1 MAIRKSKR
9 QSSRKPE
16 RKPGRAQI
24 RGRNTRNTSHKPAR
38 LRPWLGNHAR
48 DALASLGRLY
58 AEPVA
63 TLMTAAVIAIALALP
78 TGLFIALSNI
88 AQLSG
93 DWDGSTQI
101 SLFLK
106 TDISRAEAEKLKSRL
121 EKHKDIRRIELID
134 KDKGLQQ
141 FREISG
147 FGDALKY
154 LDENPLPIVL
164 VVQPR
169 MRADQPDMAA
179 QLVKQLGGIKQ
190 VELAQLDV
198 QWVKRLYTFL
208 EIANRAIWVIGA
220 LLAVAVLLIIGN
232 TIRLHIQ
239 NRREEIEV
247 SKLIGASDAF
257 IRRPFLYTGLWYG
270 LIGGLLA
277 WIITQVSLQLIE
289 EPVHRLA
296 LLYHSDFRLSGLG
309 FGDTLLLIIISATLG
324 LLGAWIAVGRHL
336 KEIKPS

>member
-1 MAIRKSKR
+1 MGA
-9 QSSRKPE
+9 
-16 RKPGRAQI
+16 
-24 RGRNTRNTSHKPAR
+24 RNTSHKPAR
-38 LRPWLGNHAR
+38 LRPWLSNHLR

-78 TGLFIALSNI
+78 TGLFIALSNV

-101 SLFLK
+101 SLFLQTSVSK
-106 TDISRAEAEKLKSRL
+106 AEAQKLQARL
-121 EKHKDIRRIELID
+121 KKHKDIKKVELID

-154 LDENPLPIVL
+154 LDDNPLPIVL
-164 VVQPR
+164 VVHPR
-169 MRADQPDMAA
+169 MRTDQPDTAA
-179 QLVKQLGGIKQ
+179 QLVKQLGKIRQ

-208 EIANRAIWVIGA
+208 EIANRSIWVIGSM
-220 LLAVAVLLIIGN
+220 LAVAVLLIIGN

-277 WIITQVSLQLIE
+277 WLITLVSLLLMEDPI
-289 EPVHRLA
+289 HRLA
-296 LLYHSDFRLSGLG
+296 LLYHSDFRLSSLG
-309 FGDTLLLIIISATLG
+309 IGNTLLLILISASLG
-324 LLGAWIAVGRHL
+324 LLGSWIAVSRHL
-336 KEIKPS
+336 KEIEPS

>member
-1 MAIRKSKR
+1 M
-9 QSSRKPE
+9 
-16 RKPGRAQI
+16 GV
-24 RGRNTRNTSHKPAR
+24 RNTSHKPAR
-38 LRPWLGNHAR
+38 LRPWLGNHLR

-63 TLMTAAVIAIALALP
+63 TLMTATVIAIALALP
-78 TGLFIALSNI
+78 TGLFIALSNV
-88 AQLSG
+88 AQLSS
-93 DWDGSTQI
+93 DWGGSTQI
-101 SLFLK
+101 SLFLHTNITK
-106 TDISRAEAEKLKSRL
+106 AEARKLQKRL
-121 EKHKDIRRIELID
+121 EKHRDIKKVELID
-134 KDKGLQQ
+134 KDRGLQQ

-154 LDENPLPIVL
+154 LDSNPLPVVL
-164 VVQPR
+164 VVHPR
-169 MRADQPDMAA
+169 MRADQPDTAA

-208 EIANRAIWVIGA
+208 EIANRSIWVIGSM
-220 LLAVAVLLIIGN
+220 LAIAVLLIIGN

-277 WIITQVSLQLIE
+277 WLITLVSMQLMEAPI
-289 EPVHRLA
+289 HRLA
-296 LLYHSDFRLSGLG
+296 LLYHSDFRLHGLG
-309 FGDTLLLIIISATLG
+309 FGSTLLLILVSASLG

-336 KEIKPS
+336 KDIEPS